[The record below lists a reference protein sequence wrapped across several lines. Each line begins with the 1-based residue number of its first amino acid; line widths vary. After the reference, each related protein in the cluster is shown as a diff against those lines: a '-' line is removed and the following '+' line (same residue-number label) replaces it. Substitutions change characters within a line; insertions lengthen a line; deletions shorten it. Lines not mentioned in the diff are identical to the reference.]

1 MQGKTLISLV
11 FLGLGGSLSANAQ
24 TPGFLATPK
33 AYYVGVQAGSS
44 RYEMFYRSPAVT
56 PTVFVISPWLLT
68 AGYYLTPRLAVQ
80 VSFTHSRT
88 TYDSPGGIQELP
100 NGQLALY
107 NIYHEED
114 AQTAIPIVLRWALSK
129 PGTRLQADAILGITW
144 GHHFYKATTYDQLNG
159 KITREY
165 AYGNQG
171 SLGYLTAGIGGRYGI
186 SQHFEATGDITW
198 NRTMNDE
205 SSAVHRQVSG
215 NSLGLTRSMSIG
227 VRYRFN
233 LRKPTAIIPANP

>member
-1 MQGKTLISLV
+1 MRLPWLV
-11 FLGLGGSLSANAQ
+11 LLGLGGSFGTNAQ
-24 TPGFLATPK
+24 TPGLLATPK
-33 AYYVGVQAGSS
+33 AYYVGVQAGGS
-44 RYEMFYRSPAVT
+44 RYEMFYRNPTVT

-68 AGYYLTPRLAVQ
+68 AGYYPTPRLALQ
-80 VSFTHSRT
+80 LSFTHSRT
-88 TYDSPGGIQELP
+88 TYDSPGAILVLP

-114 AQTAIPIVLRWALSK
+114 AQTALPLVLRWSLSK
-129 PGTRLQADAILGITW
+129 PTTRLQADAIVGITW
-144 GHHFYKATTYDQLNG
+144 AHHFYQATSYDQLNG

-171 SLGYLTAGIGGRYGI
+171 SLGYLTVGLGGRYGI
-186 SQHFEATGDITW
+186 SQHFEATGEVSW
-198 NRTMNDE
+198 SRTMKDA
-205 SSAVHRQVSG
+205 SRAIHRQVSG

-233 LRKPTAIIPANP
+233 LRKPAALRPANP

>member
-1 MQGKTLISLV
+1 MRLPWLV
-11 FLGLGGSLSANAQ
+11 LLGLGGSFGTNAQ
-24 TPGFLATPK
+24 TPGLLATPK

-44 RYEMFYRSPAVT
+44 RYEMFYRNPTVT
-56 PTVFVISPWLLT
+56 PTVFVISPWQLT
-68 AGYYLTPRLAVQ
+68 AGYCLTPRLAVQ
-80 VSFTHSRT
+80 LSFTHSRT
-88 TYDSPGGIQELP
+88 TYDSPGAILVLP
-100 NGQLALY
+100 NGQLALF

-114 AQTAIPIVLRWALSK
+114 AQTALPIVLRWALSK
-129 PGTRLQADAILGITW
+129 PVARLQADAILGLTW
-144 GHHFYKATTYDQLNG
+144 AHHFYQATSYDQLDG

-171 SLGYLTAGIGGRYGI
+171 SLGYLTAGIGGRYAI
-186 SQHFEATGDITW
+186 SQHFEATGDIAW

-205 SSAVHRQVSG
+205 SSSIHRQVSG

-233 LRKPTAIIPANP
+233 LRKPTALLPANP